1 MTAWF
6 ARVGLPFAE
15 DELAAIADLL
25 RVVAPRA
32 PVAITALASWQEAAV
47 FVRAA
52 AHDSAWWDDEEE
64 ERELLWARAA
74 DVRTEA
80 ALLDLVTTMT
90 QGSTPSLRD
99 AARAAVTAA
108 GVADTALAGEAT
120 AMALLAAHQNALAEI
135 AGAGSGHRFVRK
147 YALWKGGA
155 IRVYVVG
162 NFSVAAGPNQALER
176 GGGIKI
182 PSGVRAR
189 VRSIRKPSS
198 MRAFC
203 QRPKR

>member
-6 ARVGLPFAE
+6 ARVGLPLAE
-15 DELAAIADLL
+15 EELAAIADLL

-80 ALLDLVTTMT
+80 ALLDLVTAMT
-90 QGSTPSLRD
+90 QGLDTELRD
-99 AARAAVTAA
+99 AARAAVKAA

-120 AMALLAAHQNALAEI
+120 AMALLAAHQNALADI

-147 YALWKGGA
+147 YALWKGG
-155 IRVYVVG
+155 RWPVG
-162 NFSVAAGPNQALER
+162 YHS
-176 GGGIKI
+176 
-182 PSGVRAR
+182 AR
-189 VRSIRKPSS
+189 FVI
-198 MRAFC
+198 F
-203 QRPKR
+203 